1 MFTIQELQVLF
12 QALNAMD
19 IKGSDAIY
27 MANLQ
32 TKVNDTV
39 EKIKKEAEEKSLK
52 AKEIVKKEEEKSNKK

>member
-12 QALNAMD
+12 QALSTMD

-39 EKIKKEAEEKSLK
+39 EKIKKEAEEKSLQ
-52 AKEIVKKEEEKSNKK
+52 AKEIIKKEEGKKK

>member
-12 QALNAMD
+12 QALSTMD

-52 AKEIVKKEEEKSNKK
+52 AKEIIKKEEGKKK